1 MTADKGEGVQ
11 AFRWE
16 DLPREHVRPGV
27 SRAGFRGNDAMM
39 VMNWLEPGMEVR
51 PHSHPEEQL
60 VMVVKG
66 RMRFYIGDETVDVE
80 EGGIVRIPPNVV
92 HCGEVLGDEIVW
104 NLDVFSP
111 LRQDYLHLVTYQKD
125 AFEAA

>member
-1 MTADKGEGVQ
+1 MGRTRAY
-11 AFRWE
+11 RWE

-27 SRAGFRGNDAMM
+27 SRAGFRGNDVMLC
-39 VMNWLEPGMEVR
+39 MNWLQPGMEVR

-66 RMRFYIGDETVDVE
+66 RMRFFIGDETVEVE
-80 EGGIVRIPPNVV
+80 EGGLVRIPPDVV
-92 HCGEVLGDEIVW
+92 HCGEVVGDEPVL

-111 LRQDYLHLVTYQKD
+111 LRRDYLHLVTYQTD
-125 AFEAA
+125 TFEKA